1 MSSFI
6 FKNVLRL
13 NIKFSRVERNYLLYT
28 YLLCKEGSI
37 IVTTI
42 RGLWKISIVLK
53 RKHKKPIYK
62 GNI

>member
-1 MSSFI
+1 MSFI

-13 NIKFSRVERNYLLYT
+13 NIKFSRVERNYFLYT

-53 RKHKKPIYK
+53 RKHNKPIYK